1 MPTQRPTSSSST
13 RPRSTPKS
21 PAKRP
26 TQSPAK
32 RSAPRAAT
40 RPAKKPAP
48 RQNRTTPAAVVMYL
62 VFALVF
68 VVMAFYTVLHL
79 VFFGFSGEPV
89 GIDFGL
95 GLLLPLLWIVGL
107 LRAVATRAQPA
118 VSLAWGIT
126 FLVLVGA
133 VLAFDTV
140 RFTPILF
147 G

>member
-1 MPTQRPTSSSST
+1 
-13 RPRSTPKS
+13 
-21 PAKRP
+21 
-26 TQSPAK
+26 
-32 RSAPRAAT
+32 
-40 RPAKKPAP
+40 
-48 RQNRTTPAAVVMYL
+48 MYL
-62 VFALVF
+62 AFVLVF

-95 GLLLPLLWIVGL
+95 ALVLPLLWIVGL
-107 LRAVATRAQPA
+107 LRAVATRARPA
-118 VSLAWGIT
+118 VSLAWGIA
-126 FLVLVGA
+126 FIVLVVA

>member
-1 MPTQRPTSSSST
+1 MPTQRPSRTSTTKKSST
-13 RPRSTPKS
+13 AASRKTPAKAPAKS
-21 PAKRP
+21 PARNSTRAPARRP
-26 TQSPAK
+26 AAKAAPRVSPAV
-32 RSAPRAAT
+32 
-40 RPAKKPAP
+40 
-48 RQNRTTPAAVVMYL
+48 VVMYL

-95 GLLLPLLWIVGL
+95 ALLLPLLWIVGL
-107 LRAVATRAQPA
+107 LRAIVTRATPA

-126 FLVLVGA
+126 FLVLVVG

-140 RFTPILF
+140 RFAPILF